1 MVRTVLGIANY
12 SRRTGDGEFV
22 SRKGGG
28 GSKEAVL
35 EVVLDGY
42 SAPLTAGHFA
52 QLLEEKY
59 YDNATIAG
67 CAIAL
72 NRISTYHSPL
82 PALRRR
88 SHPETSRV
96 DSACGGGS

>member
-1 MVRTVLGIANY
+1 MRGLTNFT
-12 SRRTGDGEFV
+12 RRTGDGEFV

-52 QLLEEKY
+52 QLVEENY
-59 YDNATIAG
+59 YNNATIAG
-67 CAIAL
+67 CDKCSQPDFNPMTPPSLCPPAPQ
-72 NRISTYHSPL
+72 SPRNVKC
-82 PALRRR
+82 RR
-88 SHPETSRV
+88 
-96 DSACGGGS
+96 ACGGCS

>member
-1 MVRTVLGIANY
+1 MPGVANLH
-12 SRRTGDGEFV
+12 RRTGDGEFV

-52 QLLEEKY
+52 QLVEENY
-59 YDNATIAG
+59 YDNATIVG
-67 CAIAL
+67 CATAL
-72 NRISTYHSPL
+72 NPQ
-82 PALRRR
+82 
-88 SHPETSRV
+88 
-96 DSACGGGS
+96 